1 MKTKQKQLLII
12 AFVVRDDNTEYGWP
26 PMPRSS
32 PSPVAAGSRAALSY
46 VSLSLLPLHYITLQE
61 RALGPFIGNVTRIW
75 AVEARSLLLVGPDS
89 AFCSRPVSSRF
100 ALFLV
105 CAARSQ
111 LP

>member
-1 MKTKQKQLLII
+1 MAGRQCLGPRRRRSPPAAEQL
-12 AFVVRDDNTEYGWP
+12 FHT
-26 PMPRSS
+26 
-32 PSPVAAGSRAALSY
+32 
-46 VSLSLLPLHYITLQE
+46 SLSLLPLHYITLQE

>member
-1 MKTKQKQLLII
+1 METKQKQLLII

-32 PSPVAAGSRAALSY
+32 PSPVAAGSRTALSY
-46 VSLSLLPLHYITLQE
+46 VSLSPSFTLHYTTGTCLRSVHWQCYSD
-61 RALGPFIGNVTRIW
+61 LGRGSPF
-75 AVEARSLLLVGPDS
+75 APLLVGPDS